1 MWCNVIKNSKKIYLR
16 IFNKQAQFLRS
27 IKMQVNNIQNHNTNF
42 GMALKINPKL
52 KPQLQSAHFA
62 TVERLQKIGK
72 EVENVK
78 LYDVCYENDIYT
90 PTVRSAMKNDSKN
103 YFAEIKRQEGL
114 LGKPYTVT
122 CGDDTYQGFNPKYP
136 SIFETLYKNKAYEKY
151 KQYASLQN
159 VHEQVAE
166 LSKILEKRDLMLQRK
181 FEAEKQ
187 TKLVKE
193 NQIKEQKVKQETA
206 IDNLLSQYQYEFEQK
221 TEKVG
226 FWKGLVNKFTS
237 LLSK

>member
-1 MWCNVIKNSKKIYLR
+1 
-16 IFNKQAQFLRS
+16 
-27 IKMQVNNIQNHNTNF
+27 MQVNNIQNHNTNF

-52 KPQLQSAHFA
+52 KPQLRSAHFA

-103 YFAEIKRQEGL
+103 YFAEIQRQEGL

-136 SIFETLYKNKAYEKY
+136 PIFETLYNNKAYEKY
-151 KQYASLQN
+151 KQYASLPN
-159 VHEQVAE
+159 VHEQAAE
-166 LSKILEKRDLMLQRK
+166 LSKILEKRDLMSQRT
-181 FEAEKQ
+181 FEAKEQ
-187 TKLVKE
+187 AKLVKE
-193 NQIKEQKVKQETA
+193 NQIKEQKAKQETA

-226 FWKGLVNKFTS
+226 FWKGLANKFTS